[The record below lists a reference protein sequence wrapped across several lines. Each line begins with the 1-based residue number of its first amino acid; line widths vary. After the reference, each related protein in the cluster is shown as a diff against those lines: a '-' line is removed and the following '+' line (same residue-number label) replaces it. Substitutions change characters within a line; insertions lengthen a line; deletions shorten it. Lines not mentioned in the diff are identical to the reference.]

1 MERRKERTGEIC
13 GARYSIVYCGGTHPS
28 LHAKES
34 LGIKGNSAGMTL
46 WTVAS
51 LPGLIAQLPSLSQ
64 SLIDRLFAVS
74 VREGELDIPPGMETG
89 DRDFHEFERQQIV
102 RVTNRITLESTL
114 FNELRA
120 QRPRDTHVDPGIAI
134 EIEKSRGGAFC
145 HPLTQTPADRF
156 GRVEGTYCL
165 TSANLAKYDH
175 LHAVLIFRDHDPYVW
190 EEEKIRDLLDVAH
203 RWCILA
209 HHQDP
214 AARYPFIMWNCL
226 WRAGASIIH
235 GHAQVLLA
243 VEPYRAVEVLHRAV
257 AAYQMEYRSD
267 YLEDLILAHRCMGLT
282 EQCGDATILAYLTPI
297 KEKEVMIVSRSMEC
311 LSSAISRALSTYH
324 QLGVQSFNLAIL
336 MPPLGSK
343 GHLVTRIVDRGDLRS
358 RSSDI
363 GGMELYSGTS
373 VVSSDPF
380 RLIEAI
386 QQHSP
391 VSPS

>member
-1 MERRKERTGEIC
+1 
-13 GARYSIVYCGGTHPS
+13 
-28 LHAKES
+28 
-34 LGIKGNSAGMTL
+34 MTL
-46 WTVAS
+46 WTVTS
-51 LPGLIAQLPSLSQ
+51 LPGLIAQLPSPSR
-64 SLIDRLFAVS
+64 SLIDRLFTVS
-74 VREGELDIPPGMETG
+74 VREGELDIPPGMKSG

-120 QRPRDTHVDPGIAI
+120 QRPLDTYADPGIAI
-134 EIEKSRGGAFC
+134 DIEKSRGGAFC

-165 TSANLAKYDH
+165 TAANLAKYDH
-175 LHAVLIFRDHDPYVW
+175 LHAVLIFRDHDPYLW

-203 RWCILA
+203 HWCTLA

-257 AAYQMEYRSD
+257 AAYQMEHGSD
-267 YLEDLILAHRCMGLT
+267 YLEDLILAHQHMGLT
-282 EQCGDATILAYLTPI
+282 ERCGDATILAYLTPI
-297 KEKEVMIVSRSMEC
+297 KEKEVMIISRSMEC
-311 LSSAISRALSTYH
+311 LPPAITRALSTYH
-324 QLGVQSFNLAIL
+324 HLGVQSFNLAIL
-336 MPPLGSK
+336 MPPLGST
-343 GHLVTRIVDRGDLRS
+343 GHLVTRIVDRGDLAS

-386 QQHSP
+386 RQHSP
-391 VSPS
+391 ASPS